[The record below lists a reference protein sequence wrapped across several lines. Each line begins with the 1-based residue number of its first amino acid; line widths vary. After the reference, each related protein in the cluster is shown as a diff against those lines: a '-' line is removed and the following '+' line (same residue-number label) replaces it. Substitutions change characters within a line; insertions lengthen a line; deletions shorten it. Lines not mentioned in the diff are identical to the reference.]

1 VIKLVKAMHFEVEL
15 KFRVVHAGPIEAQL
29 RSLGATVGEDVLQAD
44 LYFAHPARDFA
55 VTDEALRI
63 RRQGDHNA
71 IAYKGP
77 KIDSATKTRRE
88 LELPLPGGKESFAQ
102 FSELLA
108 ALGFSA
114 VAEVRKR
121 RRGASLPWRGAVIE
135 AALDEVEGLGSF
147 VELETIAEE
156 SNLEEAKTLV
166 TSLAARLGLCD
177 SERRSYLELLL
188 DRQTD

>member
-1 VIKLVKAMHFEVEL
+1 VQ
-15 KFRVVHAGPIEAQL
+15 R
-29 RSLGATVGEDVLQAD
+29 DC
-44 LYFAHPARDFA
+44 YFAHPARDFA

-63 RRQGDHNA
+63 RRVGDRNA

-88 LELPLPGGKESFAQ
+88 LEVPLAGGGESFAQ

-121 RRGASLPWRGAVIE
+121 RRPARLRWRGAAIE

-156 SNLEEAKTLV
+156 GNVEEAKSIV
-166 TSLAARLGLCD
+166 ASLAARLGLFD

-188 DRQTD
+188 DQRAE